1 MSVPWIRIVFVMLL
15 SSSGNVSSILVPPYL
30 HSLDYDYTSI
40 GLLVA
45 VTSIAQL
52 CSRFPAGALYQPDR
66 ARRITMVCIVVMAV
80 NYLLYP
86 LAHNPA
92 SFALVQI
99 IAGLANGVATTT
111 NLAMFMDALP
121 PDTPKHRPMAFYA
134 GALAGGFTVGNLVG
148 GLAGDFL
155 GVTQAFVIASATTL
169 SSLIFLWLDRPHLVR
184 AAKAESKGEPLPLR
198 ERLSGTL
205 AGFAEPRLV
214 GISGV
219 AFLLN
224 FLHTIVNTF
233 LPLYGIAI
241 GLSLSEIG
249 LLKSVHSLVNAVA
262 RPIAS
267 APVRALGARRASLI
281 GVVALAA
288 MDTLVPLQGT
298 FILLAIVLAGV
309 GLMRAIALVG
319 NTVELAD
326 IDHTRISRGMAS
338 SLYNS
343 CQDVGSL
350 SGPAICGAL
359 ASVIGLTSMMTIVP
373 LGSTALFL
381 VVLFGVFRKAHREP
395 VVVATR

>member
-1 MSVPWIRIVFVMLL
+1 MSVPWVRILFVMLL
-15 SSSGNVSSILVPPYL
+15 SSSGNVASILVPPYL
-30 HSLDYDYTSI
+30 RGLNYDYTSI

-45 VTSIAQL
+45 VTAVAQL
-52 CSRFPAGALYQPDR
+52 CSRFPAGALYRPQR
-66 ARRITMVCIVVMAV
+66 ARRITVVCIVVMAL

-86 LAHNPA
+86 LAHNPLA
-92 SFALVQI
+92 FAMVQV

-121 PDTPKHRPMAFYA
+121 ADTPKHRPMAFYA

-155 GVTQAFVIASATTL
+155 GVTQAFVIASGTTL
-169 SSLIFLWLDRPHLVR
+169 GSLIFLGLDHPHLVR
-184 AAKAESKGEPLPLR
+184 AAEPETRKEQLPLR
-198 ERLSGTL
+198 QRLSGTL

-249 LLKSVHSLVNAVA
+249 LLKSVHSLVNAIA
-262 RPIAS
+262 RPVAS
-267 APVRALGARRASLI
+267 APVRALGARRASI
-281 GVVALAA
+281 VGVLALAA
-288 MDTLVPLQGT
+288 MDTLVPFQGT

-309 GLMRAIALVG
+309 GLMRAIALVA

-343 CQDVGSL
+343 SQDIGSL
-350 SGPAICGAL
+350 TGPSLCGAL
-359 ASVIGLTSMMTIVP
+359 ASVIGLTTMMAIVP
-373 LGSTALFL
+373 LGSAALVL
-381 VVLFGVFRKAHREP
+381 VALLGLFRKRPEP
-395 VVVATR
+395 AVTAT

>member
-1 MSVPWIRIVFVMLL
+1 MLL
-15 SSSGNVSSILVPPYL
+15 SSSGNVSSILIPPYL
-30 HSLDYDYTSI
+30 RGLGYDYTSI
-40 GLLVA
+40 GFLVA
-45 VTSIAQL
+45 VSSVAQL
-52 CSRFPAGALYQPDR
+52 CSRFPAGAIYRPER
-66 ARRITMVCIVVMAV
+66 ARRITVICIVVMAV

-86 LAHNPA
+86 LAHNSLA
-92 SFALVQI
+92 FALVQI
-99 IAGLANGVATTT
+99 IGGLANGVATTT

-121 PDTPKHRPMAFYA
+121 ADAPKHRPMAFYA

-155 GVTQAFVIASATTL
+155 GVTQAFIIASGTTL
-169 SSLIFLWLDRPHLVR
+169 GSLVFLGLDHAHLVR
-184 AAKAESKGEPLPLR
+184 AARQINSGESLPIR
-198 ERLSGTL
+198 QRLAGTL
-205 AGFAEPRLV
+205 AGFTEPRLV

-249 LLKSVHSLVNAVA
+249 LLKSVHSLVNAIA
-262 RPIAS
+262 RPAAS
-267 APVRALGARRASLI
+267 APVRALGARKASLV

-288 MDTLVPLQGT
+288 MDTLVPFQGT
-298 FILLAIVLAGV
+298 FLLLAIVLALV
-309 GLMRAIALVG
+309 GLMRAVALVG

-350 SGPAICGAL
+350 SGPALCGAL
-359 ASVIGLTSMMTIVP
+359 ASAIGLTSMMTIVP
-373 LGSTALFL
+373 LGTTALFF
-381 VVLFGVFRKAHREP
+381 VILFGLFRKTPHEPAVAAH
-395 VVVATR
+395 

>member
-1 MSVPWIRIVFVMLL
+1 MSVPWVRIVFVMLL
-15 SSSGNVSSILVPPYL
+15 SSSSNVAGILVPPYL
-30 HSLDYDYTSI
+30 QGMGYDYTAI

-45 VTSIAQL
+45 ITAVAQL
-52 CSRFPAGALYQPDR
+52 CSRFPAGALYRPDR
-66 ARRITMVCIVVMAV
+66 ARRITVICIVVISI

-86 LAHNPA
+86 LAHSPLT
-92 SFALVQI
+92 FALVQI

-111 NLAMFMDALP
+111 NLAMYMDALP
-121 PDTPKHRPMAFYA
+121 ADTPKHRPMAFYA
-134 GALAGGFTVGNLVG
+134 GALAGGFTLGNLVG

-155 GVTQAFVIASATTL
+155 GVTQAFMIASATTL
-169 SSLIFLWLDRPHLVR
+169 GSLIFLGLDHPHLVHTASPAR
-184 AAKAESKGEPLPLR
+184 NGAPLPLR
-198 ERLSGTL
+198 ERLAATL
-205 AGFAEPRLV
+205 AGFTEPRLV

-233 LPLYGIAI
+233 LPLYGISI

-249 LLKSVHSLVNAVA
+249 LLKSVHSLVNAIA

-288 MDTLVPLQGT
+288 MDTLVPLQTT
-298 FILLAIVLAGV
+298 FIFLAIVLAGV
-309 GLMRAIALVG
+309 GLMRALALVA

-343 CQDVGSL
+343 SQDVGSL
-350 SGPAICGAL
+350 TGPALCGAL
-359 ASVIGLTSMMTIVP
+359 ASVIGLTTMMTIVP
-373 LGSTALFL
+373 LGSTALFF
-381 VVLFGVFRKAHREP
+381 VVLFGVFRKAHHDP
-395 VVVATR
+395 VATTS

>member
-1 MSVPWIRIVFVMLL
+1 MSIPWVRIVFVMLL

-30 HSLDYDYTSI
+30 QGLGYDYTSI

-45 VTSIAQL
+45 VSSVAQL
-52 CSRFPAGALYQPDR
+52 CSRFPAGAIYRPER
-66 ARRITMVCIVVMAV
+66 ARRITVICIVVMAV

-86 LAHNPA
+86 LAQSPLT
-92 SFALVQI
+92 FAMVQI

-111 NLAMFMDALP
+111 NLAMFMDSLP
-121 PDTPKHRPMAFYA
+121 ADTPKHRPMAFYA

-155 GVTQAFVIASATTL
+155 GITPAFMIASGTTL
-169 SSLIFLWLDRPHLVR
+169 GSLIFLWLDHPHLVR
-184 AAKAESKGEPLPLR
+184 AGSLVSKSATLPLR
-198 ERLSGTL
+198 ERLAGTL
-205 AGFAEPRLV
+205 AGFTEPRLV
-214 GISGV
+214 AISGV

-267 APVRALGARRASLI
+267 GPVRALGARRASII

-288 MDTLVPLQGT
+288 MDTLVPFQGT

-309 GLMRAIALVG
+309 GLVRAIALVA

-343 CQDVGSL
+343 SQDIGSL
-350 SGPAICGAL
+350 SGPALCGAL

-381 VVLFGVFRKAHREP
+381 VVLFGIFRKAHHEP
-395 VVVATR
+395 VASTS

>member
-1 MSVPWIRIVFVMLL
+1 MLL

-30 HSLDYDYTSI
+30 RGLGYDYTSI

-45 VTSIAQL
+45 ISSVAQL
-52 CSRFPAGALYQPDR
+52 ASRFPAGAIYRPER
-66 ARRITMVCIVVMAV
+66 ARLITVICIVVMGL

-86 LAHNPA
+86 LAH
-92 SFALVQI
+92 SSLTFALVQI

-121 PDTPKHRPMAFYA
+121 ADTPKHRPMAFYA
-134 GALAGGFTVGNLVG
+134 GALAGGFTLGNLAG
-148 GLAGDFL
+148 GLAGDYL
-155 GVTQAFVIASATTL
+155 GIAPAFMIASGTTL
-169 SSLIFLWLDRPHLVR
+169 GSLIFLWLDHPHLVR
-184 AAKAESKGEPLPLR
+184 AVSPVNKGERLPLR
-198 ERLSGTL
+198 ERLAATV

-249 LLKSVHSLVNAVA
+249 LLKSVHSLVNAVG
-262 RPIAS
+262 RPLAS
-267 APVRALGARRASLI
+267 GPVRAFGARRASVI

-298 FILLAIVLAGV
+298 FVLLAIVLAGV
-309 GLMRAIALVG
+309 GMMRSIALVA

-343 CQDVGSL
+343 SQDIGSL
-350 SGPAICGAL
+350 SGPALCGAL
-359 ASVIGLTSMMTIVP
+359 ASVIGLTTMMTIVP
-373 LGSTALFL
+373 LGSTTLFL
-381 VVLFGVFRKAHREP
+381 VVLFGFFRKAHSEP
-395 VVVATR
+395 IATAT